1 MVPAA
6 APETGGRTED
16 GCSSVAPA
24 PTRGGHRQSAGPDL
38 EGVVMTVPPFA
49 VDALSQARP
58 LTVDDAYARS
68 HRAALAPS
76 KIGPVGLEIETHL
89 VDLDSVADRV
99 AWDRIDPLPAIVR
112 SAAGRCR
119 VTLEPGGQ
127 LELSGP
133 PAPDILA
140 AVTGLRH
147 DVQGTRLA
155 LAGLRL
161 GLAHTGADP
170 LRPPRRVNPRP
181 RYCAMEQHYA
191 ATGHGAPGAVMMTC
205 TAALQVNLQAGPER
219 GWPERV
225 ARAYRLGPTM
235 VAVSASSPWLS
246 GRDTGWKSARQRA
259 WSGLD
264 PRACGPVPGCLAP
277 DAESGAVTDPASA
290 WARYA
295 LRAPVA
301 FIRTGGDGVTA
312 VRSPVPFE
320 RWASG
325 EVRLGGRAPTA
336 ADLDTHLTTLF
347 PPVRLRGYLELRYL
361 DMTAPQ
367 WWPAIA
373 AVVTTLMD
381 DPVAADLASEA
392 TEPTARLWDRAARCG
407 LADAALADSARRC
420 LRIAAAR
427 VPAQLVPAVA
437 DLAALVESGRCPGDL
452 LAERIGEIGPHA
464 AFEELGHA

>member
-1 MVPAA
+1 
-6 APETGGRTED
+6 
-16 GCSSVAPA
+16 
-24 PTRGGHRQSAGPDL
+24 
-38 EGVVMTVPPFA
+38 MTVPPVA
-49 VDALSQARP
+49 VDALNQAQP
-58 LTVDDAYARS
+58 LTVDAAYTRS
-68 HRAALAPS
+68 HRAALSPS

-89 VDLDSVADRV
+89 VDLDSVADRA
-99 AWDRIDPLPAIVR
+99 AWDRIDPVPGIVR
-112 SAAGRCR
+112 AAAGRCR

-140 AVTGLRH
+140 AVTDLRH

-155 LAGLRL
+155 LAGLHL
-161 GLAHTGADP
+161 GLAHAGADP

-181 RYCAMEQHYA
+181 RYRAMEQHYA
-191 ATGHGAPGAVMMTC
+191 ATGRGAPAAVMMNS
-205 TAALQVNLQAGPER
+205 TAAMQVNLQAGPER

-225 ARAYRLGPTM
+225 ARAYRLGPTL
-235 VAVSASSPWLS
+235 VAISASSAWLN
-246 GRDTGWKSARQRA
+246 GHDTGWKSARQRA

-264 PRACGPVPGCLAP
+264 ARACGPVPGCLGP
-277 DAESGAVTDPASA
+277 DAAPGAAADPASA

-295 LRAPVA
+295 MRAPVA
-301 FIRTGGDGVTA
+301 FIRTRGDELAA
-312 VRSPVPFE
+312 VGQAVPFE

-325 EVRLGGRAPTA
+325 EARLGGRAPTA

-361 DMTAPQ
+361 DMTAPR

-392 TEPTARLWDRAARCG
+392 TEPTAGLWTRAACRG
-407 LADAALADSARRC
+407 LGDAALAGSARRC
-420 LRIAAAR
+420 LRIAAVR

-437 DLAALVESGRCPGDL
+437 DLAELVESGRCPGDL
-452 LAERIGEIGPHA
+452 LAERINEIGPHA
-464 AFEELGHA
+464 AFEELAHA